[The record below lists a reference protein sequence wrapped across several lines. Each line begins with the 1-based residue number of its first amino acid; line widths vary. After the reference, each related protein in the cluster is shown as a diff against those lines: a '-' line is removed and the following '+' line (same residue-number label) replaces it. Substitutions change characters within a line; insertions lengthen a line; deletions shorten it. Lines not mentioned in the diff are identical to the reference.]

1 MMRGCY
7 SSWRHYRWLTKWASG
22 WAGGPPFCVGRSLS
36 GYVISSWEPQEG
48 GGIRKRGKEEGE
60 YILPTRFLS
69 KSKTEYTFFRNTS
82 PRSHVVLPRTCC
94 FVGFFVSFMGYDSVD
109 FIYF

>member
-1 MMRGCY
+1 MMMRGCY

-48 GGIRKRGKEEGE
+48 GDKEKRKRGRGV
-60 YILPTRFLS
+60 YFTNTILIQVEDGVYVF
-69 KSKTEYTFFRNTS
+69 
-82 PRSHVVLPRTCC
+82 
-94 FVGFFVSFMGYDSVD
+94 
-109 FIYF
+109 